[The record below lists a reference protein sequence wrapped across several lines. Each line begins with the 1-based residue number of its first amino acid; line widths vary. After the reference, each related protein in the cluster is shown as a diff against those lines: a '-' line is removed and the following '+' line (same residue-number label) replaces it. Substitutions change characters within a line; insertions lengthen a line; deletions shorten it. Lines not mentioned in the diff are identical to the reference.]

1 MQYTDK
7 IDRAQDI
14 ACKAL
19 ERMDRE
25 GLAPKPDNF
34 ELWYSFYSNSNP
46 DMIKEINKILKTTG
60 KITEKNCR
68 ELYDRHLSH
77 RRDEELIRRASDRIN
92 NAIEEIAEMLVS
104 VNSATHEYGDNLT
117 DVTSKVRSAKS
128 IDELGDVVSSLVVQT
143 KRMFEHNQ
151 ELENQLSTSSV
162 QVQELRK
169 DLDSVRREAMTDALT
184 GLANRKSFD
193 AEMRHAVG
201 QAIDTEEPLSL
212 LMIDI
217 DHFKSFNDNYGHQ
230 VGDQVLRLVA
240 KTFMDHLKGQDIA
253 ARYGG
258 EEFSII
264 LPETPLQAA
273 VQVANKL
280 RKTVAVKDVINKA
293 SDSKLG
299 RITIS
304 IGVAELH
311 PGEPIPELIE
321 RADAAL
327 YTAKHN
333 GRNQVAAAS
342 APKAKSKAAT

>member
-7 IDRAQDI
+7 IDKAQEI

-34 ELWYSFYSNSNP
+34 ELWYCFYSNNNP
-46 DMIKEINKILKTTG
+46 DMIKDINKVLKATG

-77 RRDEELIRRASDRIN
+77 RRDEDLIRKASDRIN
-92 NAIEEIAEMLVS
+92 TAIEEIAEILVS
-104 VNSATHEYGDNLT
+104 VNSATHEYGDNLS
-117 DVTSKVRSAKS
+117 DVTSQVRSAKS
-128 IDELGDVVSSLVVQT
+128 IDELGDVMSTLVVQT

-151 ELENQLSTSSV
+151 ELENQLNTSSI

-169 DLDSVRREAMTDALT
+169 DLDSVRREALTDALT

-193 AEMRHAVG
+193 SELRHAVAR
-201 QAIDTEEPLSL
+201 AIEEEEPMSL

-240 KTFMDHLKGQDIA
+240 KTFMDHLKGQDVA

-304 IGVAELH
+304 VGVAELH
-311 PGEPIPELIE
+311 PGEPLPELIE

-327 YTAKHN
+327 YTAKNN
-333 GRNQVAAAS
+333 GRNQVAAAA
-342 APKAKSKAAT
+342 APKAKSKASG